1 MNIADIVSDKNWGLF
16 SEPVVFP
23 SLESEGDNIYA
34 PCVLLEG
41 SRFKMW
47 YGGQGKDGH
56 DRIHYAASSN
66 GVDWVKKGVV
76 LDNKDSLHVNDPSVV
91 LVDNTYYMYY
101 SRAHKKDTECR
112 ICLATSVD
120 GIDWQKRGEVL
131 GVSDRSWDSL
141 EVARPSVIYE
151 DKVFKLWYDGSD
163 GKDRHA
169 GYAVSEDGLNF
180 KKHND
185 YVLDSVGAV
194 NVNRVG
200 DKYLMLFES
209 REGTWCAVG
218 DDERKF
224 NSKHL
229 LIGRSGS
236 VHDVFGHVTPF
247 LLQGADRI
255 AIFLGMAAS
264 KQWCNNRIG
273 LAAFT
278 VQTHQ

>member
-1 MNIADIVSDKNWGLF
+1 MDIVDIVAEQSWRLLSK
-16 SEPVVFP
+16 PVVVP

-41 SRFKMW
+41 SRYKMW

-56 DRIHYAASSN
+56 DRIHYATSSN

-91 LVDNTYYMYY
+91 LVDNVYCMYY
-101 SRAHKKDTECR
+101 SRAHEKDTECS

-120 GIDWQKRGEVL
+120 GIDWQRKGEVL
-131 GVSDRSWDSL
+131 GVSRDSWDSV
-141 EVARPSVIYE
+141 EVARPSVLYE
-151 DKVFKLWYDGSD
+151 DRIFKLWYDGSD

-180 KKHND
+180 KKHKD

-209 REGTWCAVG
+209 SEGTWCAIG
-218 DDERKF
+218 ENEFRF
-224 NSKHL
+224 RGKHL

-236 VHDVFGHVTPF
+236 VHDAFGHVTPF
-247 LLQGADRI
+247 LLRDKDDI
-255 AIFLGMAAS
+255 SIFLGMASS
-264 KQWCNNRIG
+264 KEWCNNRIG
-273 LAAFT
+273 RAGFT
-278 VQTHQ
+278 IQTHR